1 MSDRGKRGA
10 RRRSRAIGPVVAG
23 LLALVGVLAGP
34 VAAQAATLEIVPV
47 GRGSVT
53 YSPAA
58 AAATPTDPN
67 AAPETCSTTE
77 TVGNR
82 DSLGSC
88 SLTYAPGT
96 VVALS
101 IGAAPADGGPP
112 TMFRRWSDD
121 RCGTSNPC
129 RISVGADTTTVAAV
143 FSPQRVTVLHAG
155 TGSVTSNPPG
165 LDGDV
170 DPAGCNELDGPCTAD
185 FDVDAPPVAL
195 QASTGGAWFPGDPT
209 RRPLLCDTPP
219 SGTVC
224 TVTPAWPRWASVAF
238 PPDQADQGF
247 PTEVTVNFR
256 IAKAGSGSGTVRGGP
271 LNCGGQCSFR
281 TTFGASETL
290 SAVPDAGSRFGGWR
304 AACGSAPTCRLAVGP
319 VTSLTAVFERTAG
332 QGNDRRRQQPRRRA
346 FTARLG
352 RVTVRGHGR
361 RRVLSMRIGVNGN
374 ATVQARLARGRRQV
388 ASHRWRVR
396 AGTRVLRMRVPARAR
411 RGAYRLRVTVRG
423 AGRTLRFSR
432 AVQVPR

>member
-1 MSDRGKRGA
+1 MGDRGKRGA
-10 RRRSRAIGPVVAG
+10 RERSRAVGPVVAV

-34 VAAQAATLEIVPV
+34 VAAQAATIEVVPV

-58 AAATPTDPN
+58 AAAAPTNPD
-67 AAPETCSTTE
+67 AAPETCSATE
-77 TVGNR
+77 TVGLRNT
-82 DSLGSC
+82 LGSC

-96 VVALS
+96 VVTLS
-101 IGAAPADGGPP
+101 IGTAPDDGGPA
-112 TMFRRWSDD
+112 TAFRRWSDD
-121 RCGTSNPC
+121 RCATSNPC
-129 RISVGADTTTVAAV
+129 RITVGADATSVAAV
-143 FSPQRVTVLHAG
+143 FSPQRITVLHAG
-155 TGSVTSNPPG
+155 IGSVTSSPSG
-165 LDGDV
+165 LNGDV
-170 DPAGCNELDGPCTAD
+170 DPAGCDENDNQCTAD
-185 FDVDAPPVAL
+185 FDVDAPAVTL
-195 QASTGGAWFPGDPT
+195 QASAGGAWFPGDPA

-219 SGTVC
+219 SGTAC

-256 IAKAGSGSGTVRGGP
+256 VAKAGSGSGTVRGGP
-271 LNCGGQCSFR
+271 LNCGGQCSLR
-281 TTFGASETL
+281 ASFGASETL
-290 SAVPDAGSRFGGWR
+290 SAVPDSGSRFGGWR

-319 VTSLTAVFERTAG
+319 VTSLTAVFERAAG
-332 QGNDRRRQQPRRRA
+332 PADDRRRQQQRRRA

-361 RRVLSMRIGVNGN
+361 RRVLSMRIGVNAN

-396 AGTRVLRMRVPARAR
+396 AGTRVLRMRVPARVR
-411 RGAYRLRVTVRG
+411 RGTYRLSVTVRG
-423 AGRTLRFSR
+423 TRTLRFSR
-432 AVQVPR
+432 SVTMPR